1 MNGLELAN
9 QIAIKKIVGDIASV
23 EVLNLQQDSR
33 KVTSGTAF
41 FCVDGEYV
49 DGHNYADKAAE
60 NGAVLFIASKDISTK
75 IGDIPVIY
83 VNDVK
88 HIMAKLANH
97 FYDYPSSKL
106 NMIGVTG
113 TNGKTTVTHLIEWI
127 YRKNQEDTG
136 IIGTIYR
143 KVKDHIYPTIN
154 TTPDPLIMQET
165 LQKMVEEKVSMCA
178 CEVSS
183 HALFQGR
190 VWGVDFN
197 TAVFTNLTPDH
208 LETHKTMEEYG
219 TVKSLLFAQLG
230 NTLKNGNARYG
241 IVNID
246 DPFAE
251 KLLYRTSSEVI
262 TYSLIDETADFFAKN
277 MTFFPNKTTFDLVV
291 NGGEVYPVELPLVGD
306 FNVANTLAAI
316 AASYVNGIAIQDA
329 VTALASFEGVL
340 GRMQGI
346 TNDLGIQAIVDY
358 AHTPDGLEKLIGTL
372 KKLNY
377 NKLMIMIG
385 HDGGNR
391 DNSIRPALGKLAL
404 DNADYVIFTS
414 VNPRNEDPTKIMK
427 EMVSDHKGTHYEFV
441 VDRKEAIYR
450 MVELAEA
457 GDLIVFCG
465 KGHESLQ
472 HLDGI
477 SIPFNEVEYVREA
490 LIEKSRK
497 LKGSHHE

>member
-9 QIAIKKIVGDIASV
+9 QIAIKKIVGDITSV
-23 EVLNLQQDSR
+23 EVVNLQQDSR
-33 KVTSGTAF
+33 KVTPGTAF

-49 DGHNYADKAAE
+49 DGHHYADKAAE
-60 NGAVLFIASKDISTK
+60 SGAVLFIASKDISSK
-75 IGDIPVIY
+75 VGDIPVIY

-127 YRKNQEDTG
+127 YRKNNQDTG

-143 KVKDHIYPTIN
+143 KVKDQIYPTIN
-154 TTPDPLIMQET
+154 TTPDPLIMHET
-165 LQKMVEEKVSMCA
+165 LNEMVKEQVSMCA

-190 VWGVDFN
+190 IWGVDFN

-230 NTLKNGNARYG
+230 NTLKNGKARFG
-241 IVNID
+241 VINLD

-251 KLLYRTSSEVI
+251 KLIYRTSAELI
-262 TYSLIDETADFFAKN
+262 TYSLVDESAHFFAKN
-277 MTFFPNKTTFDLVV
+277 MKFFTDKTTFDLVA
-291 NGGEVYPVELPLVGD
+291 NGEVFAVELPLVGD

-316 AASYVNGIAIQDA
+316 AASFVNGIQIQDA
-329 VTALASFEGVL
+329 VTALASFEGVS

-346 TNDLGIQAIVDY
+346 ENDLGIQAIVDY

-372 KKLNY
+372 KKLDY
-377 NKLMIMIG
+377 KKLMIMIG

-391 DNSIRPALGKLAL
+391 DNSIRPALGKLSL
-404 DNADYVIFTS
+404 DNADYVVFTS
-414 VNPRNEDPTKIMK
+414 VNPRNEDPTKIMT
-427 EMVSDHKGTHYEFV
+427 EMVADHKGENYEFV
-441 VDRKEAIYR
+441 IDRKEAIYR

-472 HLDGI
+472 HLDGV
-477 SIPFNEVEYVREA
+477 SIPFNEAEYVRQA
-490 LIEKSRK
+490 LAEKSET
-497 LKGSHHE
+497 LKGINHE